1 MATEPINLS
10 SAAIGELTNIAA
22 SASTGDY
29 YQTGSLSKNGGT
41 LQIYIPIDIYSAIG
55 YPASCVNKITFNYEI
70 AQERYGAF
78 SSAGTVSTG
87 YKNSGGSYTQVKN
100 HANGIGKGVTT
111 FNGYGDEITGFYV
124 SGNTVTLG
132 MKITN
137 VIASQTCYY
146 RIRNVSF
153 VIDYTP
159 PPTYTIS
166 TGSSPSGT
174 GTVTGG
180 GTYEH
185 GSTVTL
191 TATPNTG
198 YDFKHWDDGNTDNP
212 RTITVTG
219 EAKYTARFEV
229 LHCEITT
236 AVSPSGSGT
245 VTGGA
250 TSAYG
255 STLTLTARPATGYK
269 FVKWNDG
276 NTDNPRSVTVTHNAT
291 YTATFEKLSYTISA
305 NVSPSGSGTVT
316 GAGTYEYG
324 GKATLTATPA
334 TGYKFVKWNDGV
346 TTATRT
352 VTVTAAATYTATF
365 ENAYIPVYVKTS
377 QCQAVYID
385 ETNKTIYFYGIIDY
399 DTDEGGFDTVDG
411 WHFKATRT
419 IPTGTNIK
427 LVKKIY
433 IGTTRIL

>member
-1 MATEPINLS
+1 MATKTIRILTGGGNDDDYTCWWSETLQNINNIINNSGIPTNAEITKVSVRASADYDGGIGTNPYKAYLKFGFGTASSISTVLLGETRITKEPTYYPSDSGLDVTKYFSNKFSSFGFSLSYGERFVTSVYTS
-10 SAAIGELTNIAA
+10 SALISRQKMEYADAIIEYTIPSYTLTV
-22 SASTGDY
+22 T
-29 YQTGSLSKNGGT
+29 
-41 LQIYIPIDIYSAIG
+41 
-55 YPASCVNKITFNYEI
+55 
-70 AQERYGAF
+70 
-78 SSAGTVSTG
+78 AGTG
-87 YKNSGGSYTQVKN
+87 
-100 HANGIGKGVTT
+100 A
-111 FNGYGDEITGFYV
+111 
-124 SGNTVTLG
+124 
-132 MKITN
+132 
-137 VIASQTCYY
+137 
-146 RIRNVSF
+146 
-153 VIDYTP
+153 
-159 PPTYTIS
+159 
-166 TGSSPSGT
+166 

-180 GTYEH
+180 GTYER
-185 GSTVTL
+185 GSTATL
-191 TATPNTG
+191 TATPATG
-198 YDFKHWDDGNTDNP
+198 YAFKQWNDGNTDNP

-219 EAKYTARFEV
+219 TAKYTATFEV
-229 LHCEITT
+229 LHCKITT

-276 NTDNPRSVTVTHNAT
+276 NTDNPRTVTVTHNAT

-305 NVSPSGSGTVT
+305 NVSPSGAGTVE

-324 GKATLTATPA
+324 STATLTATPA
-334 TGYKFVKWNDGV
+334 TGYKFVKWNDG
-346 TTATRT
+346 TTAATRT
-352 VTVTAAATYTATF
+352 ILVTKAATYTATF

-427 LVKKIY
+427 LVEKIY